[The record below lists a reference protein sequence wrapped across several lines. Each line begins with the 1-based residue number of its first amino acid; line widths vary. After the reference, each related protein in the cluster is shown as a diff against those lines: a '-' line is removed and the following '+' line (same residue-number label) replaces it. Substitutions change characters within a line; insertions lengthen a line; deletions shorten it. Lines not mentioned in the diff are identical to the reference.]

1 MRICCRPQRLDATD
15 RAMLGQVGSAWRG
28 LVASRTELPR
38 AGLKWGVPLRLEA
51 FVGSA
56 ERLAWAKTNGCPWNE
71 RT

>member
-1 MRICCRPQRLDATD
+1 
-15 RAMLGQVGSAWRG
+15 MLGQVGSAWRG

-71 RT
+71 RTLTDSATR